1 MRRAFAA
8 VTIAGVL
15 IAGCAAPRNA
25 LGTAASPCFRAL
37 PTATAAVHHQGRF
50 VGVRRVGRD
59 RARELFHVEP
69 PPGKEFCLVGFSGA
83 YRSDNVDHAAG
94 AGTGKYA
101 AVLVTLRGTTALR
114 TFLVDRLPTHL
125 RHR

>member
-1 MRRAFAA
+1 M
-8 VTIAGVL
+8 
-15 IAGCAAPRNA
+15 
-25 LGTAASPCFRAL
+25 
-37 PTATAAVHHQGRF
+37 
-50 VGVRRVGRD
+50 
-59 RARELFHVEP
+59 
-69 PPGKEFCLVGFSGA
+69 GFSGA
-83 YRSDNVDHAAG
+83 YRSDSVDHAAG